1 MSENINTEASQKF
14 PMMPVAPL
22 GIIAM
27 RGCEEMGK
35 AVNDYLV
42 AGGQQY
48 RRKAAQLLRL

>member
-35 AVNDYLV
+35 AWDIVTVYGVGYKFESL
-42 AGGQQY
+42 
-48 RRKAAQLLRL
+48 